1 MIKYIK
7 DIENRRNYDLK
18 LIDEKGKKVTI
29 IFPDSWYILPNETLY
44 NTECGHKGSLLVID
58 EKIIS
63 HMLQSGWEIEP
74 IYKCYVGLREK
85 IVANGFSEKEFNEY
99 ISYDYKTRYLDETH
113 DVKTSH
119 DENILKHII
128 SIIDAKIYFY
138 KFFNTLQKYTIDPYS
153 EYEKI
158 KEMTNDNITDI
169 LVRCCGFNKIESK
182 IDDMITT
189 SIVDYEN
196 EFLEYIEK
204 GYKIGFVPPI
214 MINKEKGIIEE
225 YPKEFIE
232 IKKLLK
238 K

>member
-7 DIENRRNYDLK
+7 GIENRYNYDLK
-18 LIDEKGKKVTI
+18 LLDEKGKNVTI

-63 HMLQSGWEIEP
+63 HMLKKGWKVEPLYEHYIE
-74 IYKCYVGLREK
+74 LREK

-119 DENILKHII
+119 DENILNHII

-138 KFFNTLQKYTIDPYS
+138 KFFNDLQKYTADPYE
-153 EYEKI
+153 EYKKI
-158 KEMTNDNITDI
+158 IHMTNDNITDI
-169 LVRCCGFNKIESK
+169 LVRCCHFHKIESK
-182 IDDMITT
+182 MDNMITT
-189 SIVDYEN
+189 SCVDYED
-196 EFLEYIEK
+196 EFIEYIER
-204 GYKIGFVPPI
+204 GYKIEFVLPI